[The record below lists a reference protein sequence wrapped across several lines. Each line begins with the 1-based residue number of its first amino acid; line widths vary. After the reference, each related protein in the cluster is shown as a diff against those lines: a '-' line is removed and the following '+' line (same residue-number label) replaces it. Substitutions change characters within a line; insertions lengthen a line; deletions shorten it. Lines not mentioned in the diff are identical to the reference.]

1 MKKIKNFTCITLLLS
16 LLGACKA
23 VADSDKTD
31 FLNQFFNN
39 NIVHSSLKGYYDGNV
54 IVYDANKVLTSK
66 PLQYVSDSLLI
77 KIENKE
83 PSNEKYFKVYD
94 FVLNKD
100 LGFIVLSTADD
111 HRGILYYLKK
121 SSRNNKW
128 SIMEL
133 KKRYSR

>member
-1 MKKIKNFTCITLLLS
+1 MKKIRNFICIALVLS
-16 LLGACKA
+16 LLGACKT
-23 VADSDKTD
+23 VGNSEKND
-31 FLNQFFNN
+31 FLNQFFND

-54 IVYDANKVLTSK
+54 IVYDENKVFTSK
-66 PLQYVSDSLLI
+66 PLQFASDSLLI
-77 KIENKE
+77 KIENTK
-83 PSNEKYFKVYD
+83 PSNENYFKVYD

-100 LGFIVLSTADD
+100 LGFVVLSTADD

-121 SSRNNKW
+121 SAKSNKW